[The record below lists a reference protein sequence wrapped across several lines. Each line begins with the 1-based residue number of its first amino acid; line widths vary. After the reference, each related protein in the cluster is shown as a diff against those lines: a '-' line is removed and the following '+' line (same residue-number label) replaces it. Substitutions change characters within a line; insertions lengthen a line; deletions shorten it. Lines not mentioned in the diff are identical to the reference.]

1 MKSNK
6 NHKLFVFVFA
16 FIFANAT
23 LWAQSTSDTT
33 LVYPF
38 SGSQSGGI
46 FMHTPPNFYDQVSYD
61 LTTNQYYI
69 QNKIGGLNIG
79 KERVFNF
86 QEYQDYKMNKSISE
100 YWNLKSGERK
110 GNQTSALGL
119 PKLYIPGQ
127 TFDRIFGGNAVDI
140 RPQGSA
146 ELIFGLKINRLD
158 NPSLPEEQRKTS
170 SFDFQEKIQ
179 MNVIG
184 KIGDKLKLTT
194 SFNTESTFDFENQ
207 MKLEY
212 TGYEDEIIKKIE
224 VGNVSLP
231 LNGTLITGSQ
241 SLFGFKTQLQFGRT
255 TITGILT
262 QQKSTTSEIEV
273 SGGAQ
278 TSEFDVYADQ
288 YEANK
293 HFFLA
298 HYFKDNYDVALANL
312 PFVNSM
318 VNITKVEVW
327 VTNKTG
333 TTKDTRNIVS
343 FLDLGEN
350 SQNIHNSTFVQDL
363 NWGGQ
368 YDQYPV
374 MGSPSSSPAY
384 EYASNNMYQNLLT
397 NYANIRNINEVNS
410 SLQGGLAN
418 GQDFEKLERARKLS
432 ESEFTIHNQ
441 LGYISLNQALNNDEV
456 LAVAFQYTVGSQ
468 TFQVGELTST
478 GPNAPDALIVKLLKG
493 TNFTP
498 LLPNWHLMMKNIYA
512 LGAYQMSRDG
522 FVLDVVYE
530 NTEESGALTNYLGEG
545 KIEKIPLIKVLNLDR
560 LNQQMDNQ
568 SDGIFDFIEGITAR
582 SSNGRIIFSVREPF
596 GSHLRKQFYTSPNNP
611 TSAEKDIADKYVY
624 QSLYD
629 STITVARQYPELN
642 KFRLKGTYQSSS
654 GAEIR
659 LNAMNVPEGS
669 VTVTAGSQKLTENQD
684 YTVDYMLGR
693 VTIINEGILN
703 SGVPIKISLENSSM
717 FGIQN
722 KTLVG
727 LHADYEINKDFLI
740 GATMLNLTERPYT
753 QKINTGDEPISN
765 TIWGLDGN
773 YQTEAPW
780 LTRAVDWLP
789 LIETKAKSRLIA
801 TAEFAHLVPGHHKAV
816 GKEGVSYIDDF
827 ESSRTSIDI
836 KNMGAWRMASIP
848 EKQEDIF
855 MNSTLNND
863 LLLGYK
869 RAKLAWYTIDPLFF
883 RNTSITPPNVNK
895 TISLANGNTIAQQS
909 YHYAREVLET
919 EVFPNKDPNLG
930 SQITNLSVLDLAYYP
945 SERGSNNY
953 TVNGLN
959 ADGTLMSPSENWGGI
974 MRKLETNDFESA
986 NIEFVEFWMMDPF
999 NSDDGLVNHSG
1010 GDMYLHLGNVSEDVL
1025 RDGYKSFENGLPT
1038 SATVEDVKAT
1048 PWGRVP
1054 TNFSIVEAFDND
1066 PSSRLFQDVGLDGLR
1081 NTDEKLFFD
1090 SVYLQ
1095 PLAVAYGTNS
1105 SAYKN
1110 AVKDPSADDFHYF
1123 RGSDFDSRSELI
1135 LDRYKNF
1142 NNTDG
1147 NSVTTDNSPESYP
1160 TAATSQPNTED
1171 LNRDHT
1177 LSETES
1183 YFQYKI
1189 RLFPGMDVGDSYITD
1204 KLEAKVKTENGETRT
1219 INWYQ
1224 FRVPVYQPDN
1234 VIGGIRDFKSIRFMR
1249 IAFTD
1254 FYQPI
1259 VCRFATLELVRGE
1272 WRRYNF
1278 SLAEPGEYIPL
1289 DDQGETTFDVSAVNI
1304 EENGNRSPINY
1315 VLPPGIEQEVDN
1327 TTTSLRQKNE
1337 QSLVLKVCDLQDGDS
1352 RAAYK
1357 TADIDVRAYKR
1368 IKMFVHAEGKGKEG
1382 DINALYDGDLSC
1394 FIRLGTDFTAN
1405 YYEYEISLKPTPHH
1419 SSSPNDIWPTENE
1432 IDIAFEI
1439 FQLAKQE
1446 RNFNG
1451 ADVSMPYIKHT
1462 SGGKVTVVGNPN
1474 LAQVKTIMIGVRNP
1488 KKVSMNSADDGLPK
1502 CGQIW
1507 VNELRLTDFDEYGG
1521 WAANSRLTARL
1532 ADFGNVTLSGNM
1544 STVGFGSIEKK
1555 VNERQKYN
1563 AYQYDFSSSFDL
1575 GKFFAQD
1582 FGLKA
1587 PMYIGLSES
1596 VKNPHYN
1603 PLDPDILLTTSLK
1616 ALKNTTEKD
1625 SLRHIVQD
1633 YVKRKS
1639 INFTNVRKTKVNK
1652 KGQTAKKPKVY
1663 DIENLSLSYSK
1674 NETFIRNINIEEN
1687 RTVNYR
1693 GALTYNFNTQ
1703 PKNIKPFAK
1712 IKFPKSPYFRLIKDI
1727 NFNTMPKSFSFRTDV
1742 NRNYNETQL
1751 RNLTST
1757 YGNSYAI
1764 VPTYNKMFE
1773 WNRIYEFKYDL
1784 TRTLKMDF
1792 AVNSKANI
1800 DEPAGRIDKKYPDY
1814 KGKMDTIWNNVW
1826 DFGRPTSYHQTFSL
1840 NYQFPLNKIPILNFL
1855 SLNTR
1860 YNSSYNWTSAPLAL
1874 KSLGH
1879 TIQNSNTKQ
1888 YNGQV
1893 NLNTLYNK
1901 VPYFKKINQG
1911 SRRKGR
1917 MDRNGRSSEKKKDEE
1932 EEKKNKFEFIKHIT
1946 RVMLSVK
1953 NISVNYSEN
1962 KGIFLPGYLNQP
1974 HFLGQDWSA
1983 LSPGLPFAFGSQ
1995 RDIRNY
2001 AGNQGW
2007 ITKDSTLNTLY
2018 KTNTSTNLT
2027 LRSTVEPIKQFR
2039 IELTANKTTSHNETE
2054 YFRWDDLQDK
2064 FSHFSPMETGGHS
2077 ISFIS
2082 WATAFKSDNDDYES
2096 STFSQFRGYRA
2107 DIARQLAA
2115 NNPNFTGGVDP
2126 VTGYPIEYDNLDTIP
2141 TGGYGATS
2149 QEVMI
2154 PAFLAAYGG
2163 QNPNNSKL
2171 TAFPSIPLPNWRVTY
2186 DGLIRIP
2193 AIKKRFKSFSLGH
2206 AYRSTYSVGSYSTN
2220 LNYGNGDEMN
2230 INNMSYHVSRE
2241 ISQVTINEQFSPL
2254 FKIDMTWKNS
2264 LITKIEIK
2272 KSRILALSLANNQ
2285 LTETN
2290 SNEYVIGTGYRIKD
2304 VEFKIRSAGRGK
2316 KVSSDLDLK
2325 LDLNIRNNKTVI
2337 RKVIEDEEQITMGQ
2351 RIISIKFSADYV
2363 LNQRLNIK
2371 VFYDRVVT
2379 NPFISTTFPGAITNA
2394 GFSLRFTLAG

>member
-1 MKSNK
+1 MFMNTPG
-6 NHKLFVFVFA
+6 NIKLQV
-16 FIFANAT
+16 N
-23 LWAQSTSDTT
+23 
-33 LVYPF
+33 
-38 SGSQSGGI
+38 
-46 FMHTPPNFYDQVSYD
+46 YDI
-61 LTTNQYYI
+61 LNNQYTL
-69 QNKIGGLNIG
+69 QNKIGGLKSGRPTTLGFKDYQQYKMKNSIADYWSDRS
-79 KERVFNF
+79 KERT
-86 QEYQDYKMNKSISE
+86 
-100 YWNLKSGERK
+100 
-110 GNQTSALGL
+110 GNQTSAWGS
-119 PKLYIPGQ
+119 PKLFIPGQ
-127 TFDRIFGGNAVDI
+127 AFDKIFGGNSVDI

-158 NPSLPEEQRKTS
+158 NPALPEEQRKTT

-194 SFNTESTFDFENQ
+194 NFNTESTFDFENQ

-255 TITGILT
+255 TITGILS

-298 HYFKDNYDVALANL
+298 HYFKNNYDVALENL
-312 PFVNSM
+312 PFVNSS

-327 VTNKTG
+327 ITNKVG
-333 TTKDTRNIVS
+333 TTNDTRNIVS
-343 FLDLGEN
+343 FLDLGETEVYN
-350 SQNIHNSTFVQDL
+350 SNSNFAGSLTFQEVPD
-363 NWGGQ
+363 N
-368 YDQYPV
+368 
-374 MGSPSSSPAY
+374 AT
-384 EYASNNMYQNLLT
+384 NNLFYNLT
-397 NYANIRNINEVNS
+397 NQHSAIRDINQVSNTFS
-410 SLQGGLAN
+410 PYSAFFAAS
-418 GQDFEKLERARKLS
+418 QDYEKLERARKLS

-456 LAVAFQYTVGSQ
+456 LAVAFQYTRGSK
-468 TFQVGELTST
+468 TYQVGELTST
-478 GPNAPDALIVKLLKG
+478 GPNAPEALIVKLLKG

-498 LLPNWHLMMKNIYA
+498 LLPNWHLMMKNVYA

-522 FVLDVVYE
+522 FVLDIVYE
-530 NTEESGALTNYLGEG
+530 NTKESGALTNYLGEG
-545 KIEKIPLIKVLNLDR
+545 ILDGIPLIKVMNLDR
-560 LNQQMDNQ
+560 LNQQLDNQ
-568 SDGIFDFIEGITAR
+568 SDGVFDFIEGITAKA
-582 SSNGRIIFSVREPF
+582 SNGRIIFPVREPF
-596 GSHLRKQFYTSPNNP
+596 GSHLYNKINDAAI
-611 TSAEKDIADKYVY
+611 AEKYVY

-629 STITVARQYPELN
+629 STLTVAQQYPELN

-669 VTVTAGSQKLTENQD
+669 VTVTAGSQKLIENQD

-703 SGVPIKISLENSSM
+703 SGVPIKISLENNSM
-717 FGIQN
+717 FGVQN

-727 LHADYEINKDFLI
+727 LHADYEINQDFLL

-753 QKINTGDEPISN
+753 TKINTGEEPISN

-773 YQTEAPW
+773 YQTEVPW
-780 LTRAVDWLP
+780 ITRAVDWLP
-789 LIETKAKSRLIA
+789 LIETKSKSRLIA
-801 TAEFAHLVPGHHKAV
+801 TAEFAHLIPGHHSAV
-816 GKEGVSYIDDF
+816 GDKGISYIDDF

-836 KNMGAWRMASIP
+836 KNMGAWRMASLPLGVGQDITFQYP
-848 EKQEDIF
+848 ETEFSGFYENLKYG
-855 MNSTLNND
+855 S
-863 LLLGYK
+863 K
-869 RAKLAWYTIDPLFF
+869 RAKFAWYVIDPLFF
-883 RNTSITPPNVNK
+883 RSTSITPPNVNK

-909 YHYAREVLET
+909 YHYSREVLET
-919 EVFPNKDPNLG
+919 EVFPNKDPDLG
-930 SQITNLSVLDLAYYP
+930 SQITNLAVLDLAYYP
-945 SERGSNNY
+945 TERGPNNY
-953 TVNGLN
+953 TVNGRN
-959 ADGTLMSPSENWGGI
+959 DDGSLKDPSENWAGI
-974 MRKLETNDFESA
+974 MRKLETNDFEAA

-999 NSDDGLVNHSG
+999 DSNDGNINHSG
-1010 GDMYLHLGNVSEDVL
+1010 GDMYLHLGNISEDVL
-1025 RDGYKSFENGLPT
+1025 RDGYKSFENGLPN
-1038 SATVEDVKAT
+1038 SSTVEDVDTTA
-1048 PWGRVP
+1048 WGRVP
-1054 TNFSIVEAFDND
+1054 TNFSIVDAFDND
-1066 PSSRLFQDVGLDGLR
+1066 PSSRQFQDVGMDGLR
-1081 NTDEKLFFD
+1081 NADEKLFFD
-1090 SVYLQ
+1090 SIYIQRMIVKLESGGYDSND
-1095 PLAVAYGTNS
+1095 PEYI
-1105 SAYKN
+1105 N
-1110 AVKDPSADDFHYF
+1110 AISDPSADDFHYF
-1123 RGSDFDSRSELI
+1123 RGSDFDSKSTSI

-1147 NSVTTDNSPESYP
+1147 NSVTTENSPEIYP
-1160 TAATSQPNTED
+1160 TAASSKPNTED
-1171 LNRDHT
+1171 INRDNT

-1189 RLFPGMDVGDSYITD
+1189 RLFPDMKVGDSHISD
-1204 KLEAKVKTENGETRT
+1204 VLENTVKTENGKTRN
-1219 INWYQ
+1219 IKWYQ

-1234 VIGGIRDFKSIRFMR
+1234 IIGSIRDFKSIRFMR
-1249 IAFTD
+1249 LAFTN

-1259 VCRFATLELVRGE
+1259 ICRFATLELVRGE

-1315 VLPPGIEQEVDN
+1315 VLPTGIEQEVDN
-1327 TTTSLRQKNE
+1327 TTTSLRQQNE
-1337 QSLVLKVCDLQDGDS
+1337 QSLVLKVCDLKDGDS

-1368 IKMFVHAEGKGKEG
+1368 IKMFIHAEGEEDDLKK
-1382 DINALYDGDLSC
+1382 GDLSC

-1405 YYEYEISLKPTPHH
+1405 YYEYEISLKPTPHYT
-1419 SSSPNDIWPTENE
+1419 SNANDIWPTENE

-1451 ADVSMPYIKHT
+1451 SDVSIPYVKYA
-1462 SGGKVTVVGNPN
+1462 SGGKIVVVGNPN
-1474 LAQVKTIMIGVRNP
+1474 LAQVKTIMIGIRNP
-1488 KKVSMNSADDGLPK
+1488 KKITLDSEDDGLPK

-1521 WAANSRLTARL
+1521 WAANSRLTTRL

-1555 VNERQKYN
+1555 INERQKYN

-1575 GKFFAQD
+1575 GKFFPE
-1582 FGLKA
+1582 GVGIKV
-1587 PMYIGLSES
+1587 PMYFGHSES
-1596 VKNPHYN
+1596 VKNPQYN
-1603 PLDPDILLTTSLK
+1603 PLDPDILFTTSLK
-1616 ALKNTTEKD
+1616 VLDSTAEKD
-1625 SLRHIVQD
+1625 SLKHIVQD

-1639 INFTNVRKTKVNK
+1639 INFTNIRKTKITK
-1652 KGQTAKKPKVY
+1652 KGQKSKKPKVY
-1663 DIENLSLSYSK
+1663 DVENFTLSYSK
-1674 NETFIRNINIEEN
+1674 NETSIRNINIEEN

-1693 GALTYNFNTQ
+1693 GALTYNYNTK
-1703 PKNIKPFAK
+1703 PKNIKPLAK
-1712 IKFPKSPYFRLIKDI
+1712 IKFPKSPYFRIIKDI
-1727 NFNTMPKSFSFRTDV
+1727 NFNTMPKSFSFRTDL
-1742 NRNYNETQL
+1742 NRNYNESQL

-1757 YGNSYAI
+1757 YGNSYPIA
-1764 VPTYNKMFE
+1764 PTYNKMFE
-1773 WNRIYEFKYDL
+1773 WNRMYEFKYDL
-1784 TRTLKMDF
+1784 TRTLKIDF
-1792 AVNSKANI
+1792 AVTSKANI
-1800 DEPAGRIDKKYPDY
+1800 DEPSGRLDKSDPYY
-1814 KGKMDTIWNNVW
+1814 KEKMDTIWNNVW
-1826 DFGRPTSYHQTFSL
+1826 DFGRVTSYNQSFSM
-1840 NYQFPLNKIPILNFL
+1840 NYQVPLNKIPVFNFI

-1874 KSLGH
+1874 KHLGH
-1879 TIQNSNTKQ
+1879 TIQNSNSKQ
-1888 YNGQV
+1888 YNGQI
-1893 NLNTLYNK
+1893 NMNTLYNK
-1901 VPYFKKINQG
+1901 VPYFKKLNQG
-1911 SRRKGR
+1911 RGGKGR
-1917 MDRNGRSSEKKKDEE
+1917 VSRNRDAEKKEDTDQEQKSKYEI
-1932 EEKKNKFEFIKHIT
+1932 FKHLT
-1946 RVMLSVK
+1946 RFMLSVK

-1962 KGIFLPGYLNQP
+1962 KGTFLPGYLNQS

-2027 LRSTVEPIKQFR
+2027 LRSTLEPIKQFR
-2039 IELTANKTTSHNETE
+2039 IELTANKTTSNNETE
-2054 YFRWDDLQDK
+2054 YFRWDDFQNK
-2064 FSHFSPMETGGHS
+2064 FNHFSPMETGGYS
-2077 ISFIS
+2077 VSFIS
-2082 WATAFKSDNDDYES
+2082 WGTAFKRDNDDYES
-2096 STFSQFRGYRA
+2096 STFSKFRGYRA

-2115 NNPNFTGGVDP
+2115 NNSNFNGYLDPTTGFP
-2126 VTGYPIEYDNLDTIP
+2126 VEYANNDTIL

-2163 QNPNNSKL
+2163 KNPANSKL
-2171 TAFPSIPLPNWRVTY
+2171 TAFPAIPLPNLRITY
-2186 DGLIRIP
+2186 DGLIRVP
-2193 AIKKRFKSFSLGH
+2193 AIKKRFKTFSLGH
-2206 AYRSTYSVGSYSTN
+2206 AYRSTYSVGNYTTN
-2220 LNYGNGDEMN
+2220 LNYGDGDNIN

-2264 LITKIEIK
+2264 LITKLEIK
-2272 KSRILALSLANNQ
+2272 KSRVLSLSLANNQ
-2285 LTETN
+2285 LTETT
-2290 SNEYVIGTGYRIKD
+2290 SNEYVIGTGYRIQD
-2304 VEFKIRSAGRGK
+2304 VKFSFFYAGRGK
-2316 KVSSDLDLK
+2316 KMSSDLDLK
-2325 LDLNIRNNKTVI
+2325 LDFNIRNNKTVI
-2337 RKVIEDEEQITMGQ
+2337 RKVIEDQQQITMGQ
-2351 RIISIKFSADYV
+2351 KIISIKFSADYV
-2363 LNQRLNIK
+2363 MNQRLNLK
-2371 VFYDRVVT
+2371 LFYDRVVT